1 MTTYIK
7 FQPSNTANF
16 QFNAVLDGVTYA
28 LTVNWNLFGQR
39 YYLYCTDLVG
49 NVKFNVPFIASPVS
63 YDINLAAGYFKTPI
77 IYRASTQF
85 IEVG

>member
-1 MTTYIK
+1 
-7 FQPSNTANF
+7 
-16 QFNAVLDGVTYA
+16 
-28 LTVNWNLFGQR
+28 LFGQR

-49 NVKFNVPFIASPVS
+49 NVKFNVPFIASPVG

>member
-1 MTTYIK
+1 MTTYIQ
-7 FQPSNTANF
+7 FRPSNASNF

-28 LTVNWNLFGQR
+28 LTVNWNLYGQR

-49 NVKFNVPFIASPVS
+49 NVKFNVPFTGSPDN
-63 YDINLAAGYFKTPI
+63 YNINLTAGYFKTPI
-77 IYRASTQF
+77 VYRASTQN